1 MFFAAQPL
9 IADIVNSTGHRNSTL
24 ETSTNTFLQYFL
36 PTITGINIPL
46 SLTNFLVFLNTGFLN
61 SPSAL
66 IYFNLVIVD
75 LLNAVV
81 GIQIS
86 VNLWNDTDHHSV
98 EFWGKDGHE
107 FGRYVNN
114 FTFDANIVLVF
125 GLCLMTVFW
134 IELSALHV
142 LRKLKLVSRVIVT
155 LAYFYGGL
163 SVLYRYLLGKHS
175 EPRRLFQST
184 GVEANDIFQCL
195 LIFSILCLSIYTQAR
210 IWMNKSKVDFPIFL
224 AASRACLIITL
235 NVVISYSCFVAIVAT
250 RVYYEG
256 PWNNTFTCPRSGDEI
271 GEDKEDEHWTFT
283 DLLLC
288 DELYLSVTFMC
299 LHCTENSFILLF
311 QRNSRMF
318 LRLRVEMFVMDVKRV
333 WGEFRG
339 VDPEYEYLWR

>member
-1 MFFAAQPL
+1 MFFAVQPL
-9 IADIVNSTGHRNSTL
+9 ITDIVNSTGHRNSSL
-24 ETSTNTFLQYFL
+24 ETSINIFLQYFL
-36 PTITGINIPL
+36 PTITAINIPL
-46 SLTNFLVFLNTGFLN
+46 SLTNFFVFLNTGFLN

-75 LLNAVV
+75 LLNAAV
-81 GIQIS
+81 GIKIS

-98 EFWGKDGHE
+98 KFWGKNGHE

-125 GLCLMTVFW
+125 GLCLIMILW

-184 GVEANDIFQCL
+184 GVEAKDIYECL
-195 LIFSILCLSIYTQAR
+195 LIFSSLCLSIYTQAR
-210 IWMNKSKVDFPIFL
+210 IWMNKSTIDFPIFL

-256 PWNNTFTCPRSGDEI
+256 SWNNTFTCP

-283 DLLLC
+283 DILLC

-299 LHCTENSFILLF
+299 LQCTVNSFILLF
-311 QRNSRMF
+311 QRNTRTF
-318 LRLRVEMFVMDVKRV
+318 LRLKVETLVKDVKRF

-339 VDPEYEYLWR
+339 EYPEYEYPYR